1 MVPLHKYCTRK
12 CNFNVCL
19 FQKQIREKKSL
30 YKMTLVHYNQHKVKS
45 KIYKINSGIIN
56 NEIKRYQT
64 EIKAF
69 YEVKGRKI
77 SQCLKIFISYP

>member
-1 MVPLHKYCTRK
+1 
-12 CNFNVCL
+12 
-19 FQKQIREKKSL
+19 
-30 YKMTLVHYNQHKVKS
+30 MTLVHYNQHKVKS

-64 EIKAF
+64 EIKGF